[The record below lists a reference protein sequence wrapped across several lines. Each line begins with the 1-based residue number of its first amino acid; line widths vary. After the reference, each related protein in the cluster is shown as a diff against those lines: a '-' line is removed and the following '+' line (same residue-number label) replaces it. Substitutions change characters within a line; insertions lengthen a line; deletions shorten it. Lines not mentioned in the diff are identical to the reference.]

1 MLIPPTVQVPCSLC
15 YWSFQL
21 NRRLLVEYHR
31 MVSGADNKAYSHN
44 AREENVSLS
53 SGNRGH
59 QTRDR
64 SRSPSLER
72 WERRIRDAKKAH
84 RPRLRHWGRDRFGLE
99 GSSAASAFEALE
111 WERDRM
117 RGIAREAREDLTPEE
132 FWEHYERRRLP
143 VIVSGIPSQEGWRTE
158 EQWTLENLDRR

>member
-1 MLIPPTVQVPCSLC
+1 MCSRTSNSSTR
-15 YWSFQL
+15 SFQYYG
-21 NRRLLVEYHR
+21 RCLLEYHR
-31 MVSGADNKAYSHN
+31 MVSGGDNRTYSRN
-44 AREENVSLS
+44 AREEHEALN
-53 SGNRGH
+53 SGNGGH
-59 QTRDR
+59 QSRDC
-64 SRSPSLER
+64 SRSPPLER

-84 RPRLRHWGRDRFGLE
+84 RPRLRHWGRDRFGVE

-158 EQWTLENLDRR
+158 ERWTLENLDRR